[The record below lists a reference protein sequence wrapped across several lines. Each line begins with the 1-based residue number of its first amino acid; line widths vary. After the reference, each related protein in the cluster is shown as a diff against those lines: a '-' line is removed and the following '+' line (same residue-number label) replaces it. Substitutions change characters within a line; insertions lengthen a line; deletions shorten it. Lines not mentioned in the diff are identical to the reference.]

1 MRRLAVPVAGAALLA
16 LGALLAVTLLRP
28 QVAPTRAEA
37 ATQLA
42 GQLRCPDC
50 AGLSVAESSSA
61 SASAIRTEIGRLL
74 DQGATP
80 DEVRQH
86 FVDRYGQWILL
97 APPAP
102 IAWALPLLVLL
113 AAGFALGGWLMLA
126 RRPAAQAAVTGG
138 LAEDP
143 RLEQVRREAESLDA

>member
-1 MRRLAVPVAGAALLA
+1 MPVAGAALLA
-16 LGALLAVTLLRP
+16 LGALLVVTLLLP

-37 ATQLA
+37 ASQLA
-42 GQLRCPDC
+42 AQLRCPDC

-86 FVDRYGQWILL
+86 FVDRYGEWILL
-97 APPAP
+97 SPPSLL
-102 IAWALPLLVLL
+102 AWALPLLVLL
-113 AAGFALGGWLMLA
+113 AGALALGGWLVLG
-126 RRPAAQAAVTGG
+126 RRGISPTDAPVPLDDDA
-138 LAEDP
+138 